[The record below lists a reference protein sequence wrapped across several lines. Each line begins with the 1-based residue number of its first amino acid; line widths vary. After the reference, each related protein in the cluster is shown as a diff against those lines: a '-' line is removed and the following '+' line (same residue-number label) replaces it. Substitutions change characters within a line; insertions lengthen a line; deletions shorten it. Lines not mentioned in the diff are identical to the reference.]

1 MVIPDTYNALGRRQ
15 KRIRPQSSAFWGSV
29 SWSMSVYSI
38 VNMNAPTLL
47 AVLAS
52 TATIDVRYNLGM
64 EPVRGKE
71 IQAEI
76 LAHILDDVISIPGT
90 QLRFGI
96 DPIVGLIPVVGDVLT
111 VVCGSFILLTARQLG
126 VPRQKLVRMMYYL
139 LLNGVI
145 GAIPVFGDC
154 YSFGFKSYTKNCAV
168 LVRALRKEEGT
179 ACRSRPPH
187 STYWTSA

>member
-1 MVIPDTYNALGRRQ
+1 MGLLSRREDIIA
-15 KRIRPQSSAFWGSV
+15 RR
-29 SWSMSVYSI
+29 
-38 VNMNAPTLL
+38 
-47 AVLAS
+47 
-52 TATIDVRYNLGM
+52 DVQWLM
-64 EPVRGKE
+64 E
-71 IQAEI
+71 I
-76 LAHILDDVISIPGT
+76 
-90 QLRFGI
+90 
-96 DPIVGLIPVVGDVLT
+96 
-111 VVCGSFILLTARQLG
+111 ARQLG
-126 VPRQKLVRMMYYL
+126 VSRKELARMMYYL